1 MCIKFN
7 LLSSPYTQDYVDA
20 FEKLLHLGLKEVQE
34 REIIHVLLDC
44 CLQETTFNPYY
55 AHLGQKFCEFKRS
68 HQVTFQYALWDRF
81 KALSSLTKSNR
92 INLRKLLCHLVSNKS
107 LSLSVLKVSKTILYL
122 EDLANLTY
130 LRWSILGSLKK
141 LE

>member
-1 MCIKFN
+1 MCIKFS
-7 LLSSPYTQDYVDA
+7 LLSSSYITQDYVDA
-20 FEKLLHLGLKEVQE
+20 FEKLLRLGLKEVQE

-44 CLQETTFNPYY
+44 CLQEMTFNPYY

-122 EDLANLTY
+122 EDLADLTFSP
-130 LRWSILGSLKK
+130 LS
-141 LE
+141 